1 MYKRI
6 VVPVD
11 GSSLAETALG
21 QAVELSRAFKA
32 PLFLVRVV
40 DVSSMA
46 SYAGATPMAGADFGL
61 LGTMVDEE
69 REDATAY
76 VGAMVKK
83 LEGEGVTVSGEVL
96 QGSIASA
103 IVGSAEPH
111 DVIVIASHGR
121 SGVKRWFLGSVAE
134 EVVRRAACP
143 VLLVRQGIEE
153 ATDSVAPAK
162 Q

>member
-6 VVPVD
+6 VVPMD
-11 GSSLAETALG
+11 GSELAETALG
-21 QAVELSRAFKA
+21 QATELSHAFNA
-32 PLFLVRVV
+32 PLFLVRVI

-76 VGAMVKK
+76 IKAMVTK
-83 LEGEGVTVSGEVL
+83 LEGEGLTVSGEVL
-96 QGSIASA
+96 QGSIAAA
-103 IVGSAEPH
+103 IVDSAGPQ

-143 VLLVRQGIEE
+143 VLLVRKGIEE
-153 ATDSVAPAK
+153 ATDSAASTN